1 MKRKFLSVLLF
12 LSLTV
17 TGCGWPG
24 GSYVSVEPHQSQQK
38 NVQPEAIS
46 ASNYG
51 ELYDALREI
60 VASGAETVT
69 IQVRDYPEE
78 TIQDGM
84 ERAIRSTMQNDPI
97 GAYAVEDIQY
107 ELGTT
112 AGQPA
117 AAVTVYYRHGRSEL
131 QKIQTV
137 KSEKEAQAVITGALE
152 RLESSVVLLKPGYAV
167 SDVTQ
172 LVQDFAGENPQK
184 VMEIPQVTQ
193 TVYGT
198 GTQQILELIFTYQ
211 TDRDALRRMQLLVQ
225 PVFRAAE
232 LYVSG
237 DDAERQKFAQLYAFL
252 MERFDYKLETSIT
265 PAYSLLRHG
274 VGDSRA
280 FATVYAAMCHS
291 ADLTCM
297 VVTGT
302 HAGEPWTWNVVIEN
316 GYYYHVDLI
325 RSSTLGG
332 YRTFTDAEMSD
343 YVWDYSAYPECTG
356 APLETGQPSDEA
368 PADASGQEQSHLI
381 GEETEAP
388 QTVPPD
394 AETVPEQ
401 SPLREI
407 AAGSRAW
414 EP

>member
-1 MKRKFLSVLLF
+1 VKRSIVSLLLL
-12 LSLTV
+12 LSLIL

-24 GSYVSVEPHQSQQK
+24 GSYVSVEPHQSSQQ

-51 ELYDALREI
+51 QLYDALREI
-60 VASGAETVT
+60 VASGVETAT
-69 IQVRDYPEE
+69 IQVRDYPEN
-78 TIQDGM
+78 TIQRGM
-84 ERAIRSTMQNDPI
+84 EQAIHSTMYNDPV
-97 GAYAVEDIQY
+97 GAYAVENIQY

-117 AAVTVYYRHGRSEL
+117 AAVTVSYRHGRSEL

-137 KSEKEAQAVITGALE
+137 RSEKEAQAVITGALK
-152 RLESSVVLLKPGYAV
+152 RMDSSVVLLKPGYAV
-167 SDVTQ
+167 PDVTQ
-172 LVQDFAGENPQK
+172 LVQDFASENPQT
-184 VMEIPQVTQ
+184 VMETPQVTQ

-291 ADLTCM
+291 AELECM

-302 HAGEPWTWNVVIEN
+302 HGGEPWTWNIVMEN

-332 YRTFTDAEMSD
+332 YRTFTDDKMSD
-343 YVWDYSAYPECTG
+343 YVWDYSAYPVCTG
-356 APLETGQPSDEA
+356 APEPSQEDA
-368 PADASGQEQSHLI
+368 PAQEQPGTPS
-381 GEETEAP
+381 EETEAS
-388 QTVPPD
+388 QTLPAD
-394 AETVPEQ
+394 AETAPEQ
-401 SPLREI
+401 ETQLPSE
-407 AAGSRAW
+407 
-414 EP
+414 